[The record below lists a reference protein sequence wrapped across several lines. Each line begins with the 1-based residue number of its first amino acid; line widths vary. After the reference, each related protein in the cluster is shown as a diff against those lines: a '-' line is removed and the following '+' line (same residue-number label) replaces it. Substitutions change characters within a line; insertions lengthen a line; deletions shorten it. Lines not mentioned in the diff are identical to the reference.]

1 MTEKQTEA
9 HSMTMTDR
17 QSSNTDILTEI
28 DRQRDIDW
36 LSVGRSDLYIR
47 STHLQR
53 LYNLIRNHMTQFDK
67 LFNSLKAAILP
78 NIALPYSPLPLTTKV
93 SIYNQVSTLVTW
105 EKRVLIREIN
115 CCQIILV
122 GQ

>member
-36 LSVGRSDLYIR
+36 LSVGRPDLYIG

-78 NIALPYSPLPLTTKV
+78 NIALHKNSGVLYHIPPSP
-93 SIYNQVSTLVTW
+93 
-105 EKRVLIREIN
+105 
-115 CCQIILV
+115 
-122 GQ
+122 

>member
-1 MTEKQTEA
+1 MTERQTEA

-36 LSVGRSDLYIR
+36 LSVGRSDLYIG

-53 LYNLIRNHMTQFDK
+53 LYNLIRILIKLYNLNHMTQFDK
-67 LFNSLKAAILP
+67 LFNSLKAAILS
-78 NIALPYSPLPLTTKV
+78 NIALHENFGVLYHIPPSP
-93 SIYNQVSTLVTW
+93 
-105 EKRVLIREIN
+105 
-115 CCQIILV
+115 
-122 GQ
+122 

>member
-1 MTEKQTEA
+1 MVVSKIYVKNVSVTERQTEA

-36 LSVGRSDLYIR
+36 LSVGRSDLYID

-78 NIALPYSPLPLTTKV
+78 NIALHKNSGVLYHIPPSP
-93 SIYNQVSTLVTW
+93 
-105 EKRVLIREIN
+105 
-115 CCQIILV
+115 
-122 GQ
+122 

>member
-1 MTEKQTEA
+1 MTERQTEA

-17 QSSNTDILTEI
+17 QSSNKDILTEI

-47 STHLQR
+47 STYLQR

-67 LFNSLKAAILP
+67 LFNSLKAAILS
-78 NIALPYSPLPLTTKV
+78 NIALHENFGVLYHIPPSP
-93 SIYNQVSTLVTW
+93 
-105 EKRVLIREIN
+105 
-115 CCQIILV
+115 
-122 GQ
+122 

>member
-36 LSVGRSDLYIR
+36 LSVGRSDLYIH

-67 LFNSLKAAILP
+67 LFNSLH
-78 NIALPYSPLPLTTKV
+78 YTK
-93 SIYNQVSTLVTW
+93 
-105 EKRVLIREIN
+105 
-115 CCQIILV
+115 ILV
-122 GQ
+122 SYTIFPPPPNYQSFYLQPGLYPCYVGEEGSD